1 MAVTTTQVQQLYLA
15 YFGRPAEQA
24 GLTYWTSQA
33 DANVTDISAAFA
45 QSAEYTGVYGGLTRA
60 QTIDTLYQNLFGRT
74 AASNELNYWL
84 NSTDVSVSNLALA
97 LVNGATGTDR
107 LLLDTK
113 AQYAATVTTNAGSAA
128 TAQQVTSAFGTEIKV
143 AGQDADTTFSLS
155 EYLALSESNTAAGY
169 YNLANAAAKASV
181 VPTVSGATL
190 TGAGFGGLTAGS
202 ITLKDAA
209 GSQTLAL
216 PEANVATS
224 VSIKGNIA
232 AAESLTITEN
242 QATGSS
248 EVITS
253 LTVNV
258 TAPTAAGTS
267 DVNKVFTLGVSD
279 LAALTSIDASASTA
293 GLSVGTSVAP
303 LELAALSK
311 ITTGTGADTLYV
323 NTAANT
329 DTVTAAALTIETG
342 AGKDSITSVVKS
354 GALTINAGAGDDAIN
369 VTTGSAALTVN
380 AGAGNDTVTLQGAA
394 AAANTTAAHTASI
407 TLGEGSD
414 KLVVTS
420 LENLDGKFNFA
431 SGNAT
436 EISAANA
443 AINADLIKVT
453 DFNGS
458 QDVLNITGLG
468 AFKALSGDNTVLNAI
483 TNAGS
488 LAEALTLV
496 ADNVKASA
504 TTTFQYGG
512 NTYVYTND
520 SDVAVDSGDGLI
532 ELTGFN
538 GQLTDANFIHATV

>member
-60 QTIDTLYQNLFGRT
+60 QTVDTLYQNLFGRA
-74 AASNELNYWL
+74 AASNELNYWV

-128 TAQQVTSAFGTEIKV
+128 TAQQVTTAFGTEIAV
-143 AGQDADTTFSLS
+143 TGQNGTFSLN
-155 EYLALSESNTAAGY
+155 EYLALSESNTASGY
-169 YNLANAAAKASV
+169 YNLANTAAKVAV
-181 VPTVSGATL
+181 VPVVNGNVSAVSGT
-190 TGAGFGGLTAGS
+190 GFGGL
-202 ITLKDAA
+202 AA
-209 GSQTLAL
+209 GTVNLTNAAGTQTLAL
-216 PEANVATS
+216 PDTNVATS
-224 VSIKGNIA
+224 VTVKGNIA
-232 AAESLTITEN
+232 AAESLTITEGP
-242 QATGSS
+242 AAGSS

-258 TAPTAAGTS
+258 TAPTAAGTT
-267 DVNKVFTLGVSD
+267 DANKVFTLGVSD

-293 GLSVGTSVAP
+293 GLSVGTSAAP

-342 AGKDSITSVVKS
+342 AGKDSITSIVKS
-354 GALTINAGAGDDAIN
+354 GALTINSGAGDDAVN

-414 KLVVTS
+414 TLVVAS
-420 LENLDGKFNFA
+420 LANLDGKFTYA
-431 SGNAT
+431 AGNAT

-453 DFNGS
+453 DFSAS
-458 QDVLNITGLG
+458 QDVLNINALTGYQ
-468 AFKALSGDNTVLNAI
+468 ALSGTNVELNAI

-496 ADNVKASA
+496 AGNIGASSS
-504 TTTFQYGG
+504 TTFQFGG
-512 NTYVYTND
+512 NTYVYAND
-520 SDVAVDSGDGLI
+520 ATATVGSGDGLV
-532 ELTGFN
+532 ELTGFT
-538 GQLTDANFIHATV
+538 GTLAGSNFVHA